1 MLVTEWVLLAEARRN
16 FGDKW
21 HGVSDVETRYR
32 QREVDL
38 WANERSRQLLQMRSD
53 VVRHMRRR
61 LWEQGFVEVETP
73 LLHPIAGGATARPFV
88 THHNTF
94 DTDFYLRVAPELYL
108 KRLVVGGFDKVFEIG
123 RSFRNEGISPRHN
136 PEFTTLE
143 LYQAYADYNDTM
155 VVFEEL
161 VAGLALDVLGTTKL
175 TYGGRDLD
183 LTTPWR
189 RATMSELVAEATG
202 FALDVRSPRQEL
214 VKVATEVG
222 IEVEAG
228 WGPGKILLEIYEKTT
243 ETGLWGPVFVIDYPA
258 EVSPLARRHRDGPDL
273 VERYEPVVAGREL
286 GNGFTELI
294 DPDDQR
300 ARFEEQAAKARAGD
314 DEESAVVDEDYL
326 RALEYGLPPTSGF
339 GLGVDRLLMLL
350 GDVANIREVI
360 AFPTLRPDG
369 AERAVPSCRTASSDL
384 LKRRDLSSNLS
395 HGSLTS
401 RPQYWGCRRTV
412 VVRARAH
419 QRVRGGHHVSHSHRR
434 SRSRRCPDLRRRRH
448 RRRVDPHHGFH
459 RDADGGHC
467 AKLPALQAKVQ
478 KVEAKVS
485 TWVPKAEAREAKAK
499 AAGHTKLADAIANR
513 ITRVQNRE
521 SKVNA
526 RLAKAQARAAPG
538 GRAAAERRQLSGER
552 ESGHRRG
559 RPCGGRLAIPGRIR
573 RRRGRHEFRPVDTR

>member
-1 MLVTEWVLLAEARRN
+1 MTGTSPEIPYRFARTHDTRAVVEAWSSLAPGEESGVTVGVAGRIMLLRDQGKAAFAELRDSTGSVQLFARAAETPRFEEFTKRNLGDWVGVTGEVVRTRRGELSVKVGEWVLLAEARRS

-38 WANERSRQLLQMRSD
+38 WANERTRQLLQLRSD

-61 LWEQGFVEVETP
+61 LWERGFVEVETP

-143 LYQAYADYNDTM
+143 LYQAYADYTDTM

-161 VAGLALDVLGTTKL
+161 VAGLALDVLGTTTL
-175 TYGGRDLD
+175 SYGGRDLD
-183 LTTPWR
+183 LATPWR

-202 FALDVRSPRQEL
+202 FSIDVRSPRAEL
-214 VKVATEVG
+214 AHVAAEVG
-222 IEVEAG
+222 IEVQAA

-243 ETGLWGPVFVIDYPA
+243 EPGLWGPVFVIDYPA
-258 EVSPLARRHRDGPDL
+258 EVSPLARRHRDGPEL

-360 AFPTLRPDG
+360 AFPTLRP
-369 AERAVPSCRTASSDL
+369 ER
-384 LKRRDLSSNLS
+384 
-395 HGSLTS
+395 G
-401 RPQYWGCRRTV
+401 
-412 VVRARAH
+412 
-419 QRVRGGHHVSHSHRR
+419 
-434 SRSRRCPDLRRRRH
+434 
-448 RRRVDPHHGFH
+448 
-459 RDADGGHC
+459 
-467 AKLPALQAKVQ
+467 
-478 KVEAKVS
+478 
-485 TWVPKAEAREAKAK
+485 
-499 AAGHTKLADAIANR
+499 
-513 ITRVQNRE
+513 
-521 SKVNA
+521 
-526 RLAKAQARAAPG
+526 
-538 GRAAAERRQLSGER
+538 
-552 ESGHRRG
+552 
-559 RPCGGRLAIPGRIR
+559 
-573 RRRGRHEFRPVDTR
+573 

>member
-1 MLVTEWVLLAEARRN
+1 MSEPTAPEVPYRFERTHDAAAVIEAWSSLAPGEESGVTVGVAGRIMLLRDQGKAAFAELRDNSGSIQLFARAAETPRFEEFTKRNLGDWVGVVGEVIRTRRGELSVKVGEWALLAEARRN

-38 WANERSRQLLQMRSD
+38 WANERSRQLLRLRSD

-143 LYQAYADYNDTM
+143 LYQAYADYTDTM

-161 VAGLALDVLGTTKL
+161 VAGLALDVLGTTAL
-175 TYGGRDLD
+175 SYGGRDLD
-183 LTTPWR
+183 LATPWR
-189 RATMSELVAEATG
+189 RATMSELIAEATG
-202 FALDVRSPRQEL
+202 FTLDVRTPRAEL
-214 VKVATEVG
+214 AKVAGEVG
-222 IEVEAG
+222 ITVEEG

-243 ETGLWGPVFVIDYPA
+243 EPELWGPVFVIDYPA
-258 EVSPLARRHRDGPDL
+258 EVSPLARRHRDGPEL

-314 DEESAVVDEDYL
+314 DEESAEVDEDYL

-350 GDVANIREVI
+350 GDVANIREII
-360 AFPTLRPDG
+360 AFPTLRPD
-369 AERAVPSCRTASSDL
+369 
-384 LKRRDLSSNLS
+384 
-395 HGSLTS
+395 
-401 RPQYWGCRRTV
+401 
-412 VVRARAH
+412 
-419 QRVRGGHHVSHSHRR
+419 RG
-434 SRSRRCPDLRRRRH
+434 
-448 RRRVDPHHGFH
+448 
-459 RDADGGHC
+459 
-467 AKLPALQAKVQ
+467 
-478 KVEAKVS
+478 
-485 TWVPKAEAREAKAK
+485 
-499 AAGHTKLADAIANR
+499 
-513 ITRVQNRE
+513 
-521 SKVNA
+521 
-526 RLAKAQARAAPG
+526 
-538 GRAAAERRQLSGER
+538 
-552 ESGHRRG
+552 
-559 RPCGGRLAIPGRIR
+559 
-573 RRRGRHEFRPVDTR
+573 

>member
-1 MLVTEWVLLAEARRN
+1 MTERFDEFVKLNLGDWIGATGEVVRTRRGELSVKVDEWVLLAEARRN

-143 LYQAYADYNDTM
+143 LYQAYADYTDTM

-189 RATMSELVAEATG
+189 RATMSELDRRGRPASRSTCARRATSWPRWRP
-202 FALDVRSPRQEL
+202 RSASRSTP
-214 VKVATEVG
+214 A
-222 IEVEAG
+222 

-243 ETGLWGPVFVIDYPA
+243 EPELWGPVFVIDYPA
-258 EVSPLARRHRDGPDL
+258 EVSPLARRHRDGPEL

-360 AFPTLRPDG
+360 AFPTLRPD
-369 AERAVPSCRTASSDL
+369 
-384 LKRRDLSSNLS
+384 
-395 HGSLTS
+395 
-401 RPQYWGCRRTV
+401 
-412 VVRARAH
+412 
-419 QRVRGGHHVSHSHRR
+419 RG
-434 SRSRRCPDLRRRRH
+434 
-448 RRRVDPHHGFH
+448 
-459 RDADGGHC
+459 
-467 AKLPALQAKVQ
+467 
-478 KVEAKVS
+478 
-485 TWVPKAEAREAKAK
+485 
-499 AAGHTKLADAIANR
+499 
-513 ITRVQNRE
+513 
-521 SKVNA
+521 
-526 RLAKAQARAAPG
+526 
-538 GRAAAERRQLSGER
+538 
-552 ESGHRRG
+552 
-559 RPCGGRLAIPGRIR
+559 
-573 RRRGRHEFRPVDTR
+573 